1 MNNQN
6 KQNNPNAN
14 QTPLPSGGAGGGC
27 LGGGFHFEVCAN
39 SVESCIAAQ
48 QGGAD
53 RVELCSGIPEGGTT
67 PSYGEIRQA
76 RRVLDEGAARG
87 LKPTRLH
94 VIIRPRGGD
103 FLYTELELQRMLD
116 DIRICREL
124 GADGVVFGCLRPDG
138 TLDTEAN
145 ARLLEAARQRPTTS
159 RPTPTPS
166 RGEGS
171 SNTLFHQDI
180 ASEAIQAS
188 LPSGDWGLQSS
199 HRCGCGPT
207 KGSESLI
214 RDGGQ
219 AGGGCSIT
227 FHRAFD
233 RCANPTQALE
243 ELIRQGFDR
252 VLTSGQQPTAELGI
266 PLLKTLHQQAAG
278 RIIILAG
285 CGVSEQNIRR
295 IHEATAIS
303 EFHFSA
309 REPLRSQML
318 FSNPD
323 VYMGA
328 KGADEDTILR
338 TTARRVSETIR
349 QLKEQ

>member
-1 MNNQN
+1 MTTTKNNN
-6 KQNNPNAN
+6 LSNTTTKSN
-14 QTPLPSGGAGGGC
+14 QAPSLREGWGGS
-27 LGGGFHFEVCAN
+27 FFFEVCAN

-53 RVELCSGIPEGGTT
+53 RVELCAGIPEGGTT

-76 RRVLDEGAARG
+76 RRLLDEGAARG
-87 LKPTRLH
+87 LKATRLH

-159 RPTPTPS
+159 RPTPQTPTPNPS
-166 RGEGS
+166 QGEGS
-171 SNTLFHQDI
+171 LDTFSSDDATSN
-180 ASEAIQAS
+180 ANQAP
-188 LPSGDWGLQSS
+188 LPSGG
-199 HRCGCGPT
+199 
-207 KGSESLI
+207 
-214 RDGGQ
+214 
-219 AGGGCSIT
+219 AGGGCLSIT

-285 CGVSEQNIRR
+285 CGVNEQNIRR
-295 IHEATAIS
+295 IYDETGVS
-303 EFHFSA
+303 EYHFSA